1 MVSQLDS
8 LKKFSSVVADTGDI
22 DSIQKFNPDD
32 CTTNPSLIFKAVQSD
47 KYKKLVD
54 EVISNSKSRKFSQT
68 EDQVNYIA
76 DQLTIA
82 FGIELTKI
90 VPGYVS
96 TEVDSDLSFNT
107 EATVEKA
114 KQIINSYEQSGIPKN
129 RILIK
134 IAGTWEG
141 IQAVK
146 KLEAEGI
153 SCNCTLIFS
162 LTQAIA
168 CAEAGAFLI
177 SPFVGRILDW
187 FKSNTQKDYDSSN
200 DPGVESVEKIFN
212 YFKKFNYNTIV
223 MAASFR
229 NKDEIIN
236 LAGCDKLTISP
247 TLLEELSQNDD
258 EIKLKLSKENNQSFN
273 ITYGNA
279 RTLLDAAQTIVKITN
294 SKSKIVDTGRNSLY
308 PDRGTLNIDKA
319 RQLVNYK
326 PTMSLENGLESYY
339 GWLQNKI

>member
-32 CTTNPSLIFKAVQSD
+32 CTTNPSLIFKAVQSN

-114 KQIINSYEQSGIPKN
+114 KQIINSYEQSGVPKN

-258 EIKLKLSKENNQSFN
+258 EIKLKLSKENSSSLDIERINVNESSFRWHLNENQVASFKLAEGIRLFN
-273 ITYGNA
+273 KD
-279 RTLLDAAQTIVKITN
+279 LLKLKELI
-294 SKSKIVDTGRNSLY
+294 
-308 PDRGTLNIDKA
+308 RG
-319 RQLVNYK
+319 QL
-326 PTMSLENGLESYY
+326 
-339 GWLQNKI
+339 

>member
-32 CTTNPSLIFKAVQSD
+32 CTTNPSLIYKAVQSN

-114 KQIINSYEQSGIPKN
+114 KQIINSYEQSGVPKN

-187 FKSNTQKDYDSSN
+187 FKSNTQKDYDTSN

-258 EIKLKLSKENNQSFN
+258 EIKLKLSKENSSSLDIERVNVNESSFRWHLNENQMASFKLAEGIRLFN
-273 ITYGNA
+273 KD
-279 RTLLDAAQTIVKITN
+279 LLKLKELI
-294 SKSKIVDTGRNSLY
+294 
-308 PDRGTLNIDKA
+308 RG
-319 RQLVNYK
+319 QL
-326 PTMSLENGLESYY
+326 
-339 GWLQNKI
+339 

>member
-1 MVSQLDS
+1 MASQLDS
-8 LKKFSSVVADTGDI
+8 LKNFSSVVADTGDI
-22 DSIQKFNPDD
+22 DSIQKFGPDD
-32 CTTNPSLIFKAVQSD
+32 CTTNPSLIFKAVQSE
-47 KYKKLVD
+47 KYQKLVD

-68 EDQVNYIA
+68 EAQVSYIA

-187 FKSNTQKDYDSSN
+187 FKSNTQKDYNSSN

-212 YFKKFNYNTIV
+212 YFKKFNYNTVV

-229 NKDEIIN
+229 NIDEIIN

-247 TLLEELSQNDD
+247 TLLEELSQNDG
-258 EIKLKLSKENNQSFN
+258 EIKLKLSKENSSALDIERINVNESSFRWHLNENQMASFKLAEGIRLFN
-273 ITYGNA
+273 KD
-279 RTLLDAAQTIVKITN
+279 LLKLKELI
-294 SKSKIVDTGRNSLY
+294 
-308 PDRGTLNIDKA
+308 RGKL
-319 RQLVNYK
+319 
-326 PTMSLENGLESYY
+326 
-339 GWLQNKI
+339 

>member
-1 MVSQLDS
+1 MISQLES

-22 DSIQKFNPDD
+22 DSIQKFSPDD
-32 CTTNPSLIFKAVQSD
+32 CTTNPSLIFKAVQSN
-47 KYKKLVD
+47 KYKKLFD
-54 EVISNSKSRKFSQT
+54 EVLANSKSRKFN
-68 EDQVNYIA
+68 ELNDQVDYIA
-76 DQLTIA
+76 DQLAIA

-107 EATVEKA
+107 EATIEKA
-114 KQIINSYEQSGIPKN
+114 KQIINSYEQSGVPRN

-162 LTQAIA
+162 LTQAVA

-187 FKSNTQKDYDSSN
+187 FKANSSKDYDATN
-200 DPGVESVEKIFN
+200 DPGVESVEKIYN
-212 YFKKFNYNTIV
+212 YFKKYNYNTIV

-229 NKDEIIN
+229 NKEEIIN

-247 TLLEELSQNDD
+247 SLLEELNKSEGDLDQKLSQDQSSQIVINRINVNESSFRWHLNENQMASFKLAEGIRLFNKDLL
-258 EIKLKLSKENNQSFN
+258 KLKK
-273 ITYGNA
+273 
-279 RTLLDAAQTIVKITN
+279 TI
-294 SKSKIVDTGRNSLY
+294 RE
-308 PDRGTLNIDKA
+308 
-319 RQLVNYK
+319 QL
-326 PTMSLENGLESYY
+326 
-339 GWLQNKI
+339 

>member
-32 CTTNPSLIFKAVQSD
+32 CTTNPSLIFKAVQSN

-114 KQIINSYEQSGIPKN
+114 KQIINSYEQSGVPKN

-258 EIKLKLSKENNQSFN
+258 EIKLKLSKENSSSLDIERINVNESSFRWHLNENQMASFKLAEGIRLFN
-273 ITYGNA
+273 KD
-279 RTLLDAAQTIVKITN
+279 LLKLKESIRD
-294 SKSKIVDTGRNSLY
+294 
-308 PDRGTLNIDKA
+308 
-319 RQLVNYK
+319 QL
-326 PTMSLENGLESYY
+326 
-339 GWLQNKI
+339 

>member
-32 CTTNPSLIFKAVQSD
+32 CTTNPSLIFKAVQSN

-82 FGIELTKI
+82 FGMELTKI

-114 KQIINSYEQSGIPKN
+114 KQIINSYEQSGVPKN

-146 KLEAEGI
+146 KLEADGI

-200 DPGVESVEKIFN
+200 DPGVDSVEKIFN

-258 EIKLKLSKENNQSFN
+258 EIKLKLSKENSSSLDIERINVNESSFRWHLNENQMASFKLAEGIRLFN
-273 ITYGNA
+273 KD
-279 RTLLDAAQTIVKITN
+279 LLKLKELI
-294 SKSKIVDTGRNSLY
+294 
-308 PDRGTLNIDKA
+308 RG
-319 RQLVNYK
+319 QL
-326 PTMSLENGLESYY
+326 
-339 GWLQNKI
+339 

>member
-1 MVSQLDS
+1 MISQLES

-22 DSIQKFNPDD
+22 DSIQKFSPDD
-32 CTTNPSLIFKAVQSD
+32 CTTNPSLIFKAVQSN
-47 KYKKLVD
+47 KYKKLFD
-54 EVISNSKSRKFSQT
+54 EVLANSKSRKFNQLN
-68 EDQVNYIA
+68 DQVDYIA
-76 DQLTIA
+76 DQLAIA

-114 KQIINSYEQSGIPKN
+114 KQIINSYEQSGVPRN

-162 LTQAIA
+162 LTQAVA

-187 FKSNTQKDYDSSN
+187 FKANSSKDYDATN
-200 DPGVESVEKIFN
+200 DPGVESVEKIYN
-212 YFKKFNYNTIV
+212 YFKKYNYNTIV

-229 NKDEIIN
+229 NKEEIIN

-247 TLLEELSQNDD
+247 SLLEELNKSEGDLDQKLSQNQSSQIDID
-258 EIKLKLSKENNQSFN
+258 RINVNESSFRWHLNENQMASFKLAEGIRLFNKDLLKLKE
-273 ITYGNA
+273 II
-279 RTLLDAAQTIVKITN
+279 RE
-294 SKSKIVDTGRNSLY
+294 
-308 PDRGTLNIDKA
+308 
-319 RQLVNYK
+319 QL
-326 PTMSLENGLESYY
+326 
-339 GWLQNKI
+339 

>member
-1 MVSQLDS
+1 MISQLES

-22 DSIQKFNPDD
+22 DSIQKFSPDD
-32 CTTNPSLIFKAVQSD
+32 CTTNPSLIFKAVQSN
-47 KYKKLVD
+47 KYKKLFD
-54 EVISNSKSRKFSQT
+54 EVLANSKSRKFNQLN
-68 EDQVNYIA
+68 DQVDYIA
-76 DQLTIA
+76 DQLAIA

-114 KQIINSYEQSGIPKN
+114 KQIINSYEQSGVPRN

-162 LTQAIA
+162 LTQAVA

-187 FKSNTQKDYDSSN
+187 FKANSSKDYDATN
-200 DPGVESVEKIFN
+200 DPGVESVEKIYN
-212 YFKKFNYNTIV
+212 YFKKYNYNTIV

-229 NKDEIIN
+229 NKEEIIN

-247 TLLEELSQNDD
+247 SLLEELNKSEGGLDQKLSQNQSCQIDID
-258 EIKLKLSKENNQSFN
+258 RINVNESSFRWHLNENQMASFKLAEGIRLFNKDLLKLKE
-273 ITYGNA
+273 
-279 RTLLDAAQTIVKITN
+279 TI
-294 SKSKIVDTGRNSLY
+294 RE
-308 PDRGTLNIDKA
+308 
-319 RQLVNYK
+319 QL
-326 PTMSLENGLESYY
+326 
-339 GWLQNKI
+339 

>member
-1 MVSQLDS
+1 MISQLES

-22 DSIQKFNPDD
+22 DSIQKFSPDD
-32 CTTNPSLIFKAVQSD
+32 CTTNPSLIFKAVQSN
-47 KYKKLVD
+47 KYKKLFD
-54 EVISNSKSRKFSQT
+54 EVLANSKSRKFNQLN
-68 EDQVNYIA
+68 DQVDYIA
-76 DQLTIA
+76 DQLAIA

-114 KQIINSYEQSGIPKN
+114 KQIINSYEQSGVPRN

-162 LTQAIA
+162 LTQAVA

-187 FKSNTQKDYDSSN
+187 FKANSSKDFDATN
-200 DPGVESVEKIFN
+200 DPGVESVEKIYN
-212 YFKKFNYNTIV
+212 YFKKYNYNTIV

-229 NKDEIIN
+229 NKEEIIN

-247 TLLEELSQNDD
+247 SLLEELNKSEGDLDQKLSQNQSSQIDID
-258 EIKLKLSKENNQSFN
+258 RINVNESSFRWHLNENQMASFKLAEGIRLFNKDILKLKE
-273 ITYGNA
+273 
-279 RTLLDAAQTIVKITN
+279 TI
-294 SKSKIVDTGRNSLY
+294 RE
-308 PDRGTLNIDKA
+308 
-319 RQLVNYK
+319 QL
-326 PTMSLENGLESYY
+326 
-339 GWLQNKI
+339 

>member
-22 DSIQKFNPDD
+22 DSIQKFNPED
-32 CTTNPSLIFKAVQSD
+32 CTTNPSLIFKAVQSN

-54 EVISNSKSRKFSQT
+54 GVISNSKSRKFSQT

-114 KQIINSYEQSGIPKN
+114 KQIINSYEQSGVPKN

-258 EIKLKLSKENNQSFN
+258 EIKLKLSKENSSSLDIERINVNESSFRWHLNENQMASFKLAEGIRLFN
-273 ITYGNA
+273 KD
-279 RTLLDAAQTIVKITN
+279 LLKLKELI
-294 SKSKIVDTGRNSLY
+294 
-308 PDRGTLNIDKA
+308 RG
-319 RQLVNYK
+319 QL
-326 PTMSLENGLESYY
+326 
-339 GWLQNKI
+339 

>member
-32 CTTNPSLIFKAVQSD
+32 CTTNPSLIFKAVQSN

-114 KQIINSYEQSGIPKN
+114 KQIINSYEQSGVPKN

-187 FKSNTQKDYDSSN
+187 FKSNTQKDYDLSN

-258 EIKLKLSKENNQSFN
+258 EIKLKLSKEKSSSLDIERINVNESSFRWHLNENQMASFKLAEGIRLFN
-273 ITYGNA
+273 KD
-279 RTLLDAAQTIVKITN
+279 LLKLKELI
-294 SKSKIVDTGRNSLY
+294 
-308 PDRGTLNIDKA
+308 RG
-319 RQLVNYK
+319 QL
-326 PTMSLENGLESYY
+326 
-339 GWLQNKI
+339 

>member
-1 MVSQLDS
+1 MISQLES

-22 DSIQKFNPDD
+22 DSIQKFSPDD
-32 CTTNPSLIFKAVQSD
+32 CTTNPSLIFKAVQSN
-47 KYKKLVD
+47 KYKKLFD
-54 EVISNSKSRKFSQT
+54 EVLANSKSRKFNQLN
-68 EDQVNYIA
+68 DQVDYIA
-76 DQLTIA
+76 DQLAIA

-114 KQIINSYEQSGIPKN
+114 KQIINSYEQSGVPRN

-162 LTQAIA
+162 LTQAVA

-187 FKSNTQKDYDSSN
+187 FKANSSKDYDATN
-200 DPGVESVEKIFN
+200 DPGVESVEKIYN
-212 YFKKFNYNTIV
+212 YFKKYNYNTIV

-229 NKDEIIN
+229 NKEEIIN

-247 TLLEELSQNDD
+247 SLLEELNKSEGDLDQKLSQNNSSQIDID
-258 EIKLKLSKENNQSFN
+258 RINVNESSFRWHLNENQMASFKLAEGIRLFNKDLLKLKE
-273 ITYGNA
+273 
-279 RTLLDAAQTIVKITN
+279 TI
-294 SKSKIVDTGRNSLY
+294 RE
-308 PDRGTLNIDKA
+308 
-319 RQLVNYK
+319 QL
-326 PTMSLENGLESYY
+326 
-339 GWLQNKI
+339 

>member
-32 CTTNPSLIFKAVQSD
+32 CTTNPSLIFKAVQSN
-47 KYKKLVD
+47 KYKQLVD

-68 EDQVNYIA
+68 EDQINYIA

-114 KQIINSYEQSGIPKN
+114 KQIINSYEQSGVPKN

-258 EIKLKLSKENNQSFN
+258 EIKLKLSKENSSSLDIERINVNESSFRWHLNENQMASFKLAEGIRLFN
-273 ITYGNA
+273 KD
-279 RTLLDAAQTIVKITN
+279 LLKLKELI
-294 SKSKIVDTGRNSLY
+294 
-308 PDRGTLNIDKA
+308 RG
-319 RQLVNYK
+319 QL
-326 PTMSLENGLESYY
+326 
-339 GWLQNKI
+339 

>member
-1 MVSQLDS
+1 MISQLES

-22 DSIQKFNPDD
+22 DSIQKFSPDD
-32 CTTNPSLIFKAVQSD
+32 CTTNPSLIFKAVQSN
-47 KYKKLVD
+47 KYKKLFD
-54 EVISNSKSRKFSQT
+54 EVLANSKSRKFNQLN
-68 EDQVNYIA
+68 DQVDYIA
-76 DQLTIA
+76 DQLAIA

-114 KQIINSYEQSGIPKN
+114 KQIINSYEQSGVPRN

-162 LTQAIA
+162 LTQAVA
-168 CAEAGAFLI
+168 CAEAGSFLI

-187 FKSNTQKDYDSSN
+187 FKANSSKDYDATN
-200 DPGVESVEKIFN
+200 DPGVESVEKIYN
-212 YFKKFNYNTIV
+212 YFKKYNYNTIV

-229 NKDEIIN
+229 NKEEIIN

-247 TLLEELSQNDD
+247 SLLEELNKSEGDLDQKLSQDQSSQIVINRINVNESSFRWHLNENQMASFKLAEGIRLFNKDLL
-258 EIKLKLSKENNQSFN
+258 KLKK
-273 ITYGNA
+273 
-279 RTLLDAAQTIVKITN
+279 TI
-294 SKSKIVDTGRNSLY
+294 RE
-308 PDRGTLNIDKA
+308 
-319 RQLVNYK
+319 QL
-326 PTMSLENGLESYY
+326 
-339 GWLQNKI
+339 

>member
-1 MVSQLDS
+1 MISQLES

-22 DSIQKFNPDD
+22 DSIQKFSPDD
-32 CTTNPSLIFKAVQSD
+32 CTTNPSLIFKAVQSN
-47 KYKKLVD
+47 KYKKLFD
-54 EVISNSKSRKFSQT
+54 EVLANSKSRKFNQLN
-68 EDQVNYIA
+68 DQVDYIA
-76 DQLTIA
+76 DQLAIA

-114 KQIINSYEQSGIPKN
+114 KQIINSYEQSGVPRN

-162 LTQAIA
+162 LTQAVA

-187 FKSNTQKDYDSSN
+187 FKANSSKDFDATN
-200 DPGVESVEKIFN
+200 DPGVESVEKIYN
-212 YFKKFNYNTIV
+212 YFKKYNYNTIV

-229 NKDEIIN
+229 NKEEIIN

-247 TLLEELSQNDD
+247 SLLEELNKSEGDLDQKLSQNQSSQIVINRINVNESSFRWHLNENQMASFKLAEGIRLFNKDLL
-258 EIKLKLSKENNQSFN
+258 KLKK
-273 ITYGNA
+273 
-279 RTLLDAAQTIVKITN
+279 TI
-294 SKSKIVDTGRNSLY
+294 RE
-308 PDRGTLNIDKA
+308 
-319 RQLVNYK
+319 QL
-326 PTMSLENGLESYY
+326 
-339 GWLQNKI
+339 

>member
-32 CTTNPSLIFKAVQSD
+32 CTTNPSLIFKAVQSN

-114 KQIINSYEQSGIPKN
+114 KQIINSYEQSGVPKN

-200 DPGVESVEKIFN
+200 DPGVESVEKIYN

-258 EIKLKLSKENNQSFN
+258 EIKLKLSKENSSSLDIERINVNESSFRWHLNENQMASFKLAEGIRLFN
-273 ITYGNA
+273 KD
-279 RTLLDAAQTIVKITN
+279 LLKLKELI
-294 SKSKIVDTGRNSLY
+294 
-308 PDRGTLNIDKA
+308 RG
-319 RQLVNYK
+319 QL
-326 PTMSLENGLESYY
+326 
-339 GWLQNKI
+339 

>member
-1 MVSQLDS
+1 MISQLES

-22 DSIQKFNPDD
+22 DSIQKFSPDD
-32 CTTNPSLIFKAVQSD
+32 CTTNPSLIFKAVQSN
-47 KYKKLVD
+47 KYKKLFD
-54 EVISNSKSRKFSQT
+54 EVLANSKSRKFNQLN
-68 EDQVNYIA
+68 DQVDYIA
-76 DQLTIA
+76 DQLAIA

-114 KQIINSYEQSGIPKN
+114 KQIINSYEQSGVPRN

-162 LTQAIA
+162 LTQAVA

-187 FKSNTQKDYDSSN
+187 FKANSSKDYDATN
-200 DPGVESVEKIFN
+200 DPGVESVEKIYN
-212 YFKKFNYNTIV
+212 YFKKYNYNTIV

-229 NKDEIIN
+229 NKEEIIN

-247 TLLEELSQNDD
+247 SLLEELNKSEGDLDQKLSQNQSSQIDID
-258 EIKLKLSKENNQSFN
+258 RINVNESSFRWHLNENQMASFKLAEGIRLINKDLLKLKE
-273 ITYGNA
+273 
-279 RTLLDAAQTIVKITN
+279 TI
-294 SKSKIVDTGRNSLY
+294 RE
-308 PDRGTLNIDKA
+308 
-319 RQLVNYK
+319 QL
-326 PTMSLENGLESYY
+326 
-339 GWLQNKI
+339 

>member
-32 CTTNPSLIFKAVQSD
+32 CTTNPSWIFKAVQSN
-47 KYKKLVD
+47 KYKKLVN

-68 EDQVNYIA
+68 EDQINYIA

-114 KQIINSYEQSGIPKN
+114 KQIINSYEQSGVPKN

-258 EIKLKLSKENNQSFN
+258 EIKLKLSKENSSSLDIERINVNESSFRWHLNENQMASFKLAEGIRLFN
-273 ITYGNA
+273 KD
-279 RTLLDAAQTIVKITN
+279 LLKLKELI
-294 SKSKIVDTGRNSLY
+294 
-308 PDRGTLNIDKA
+308 RG
-319 RQLVNYK
+319 QL
-326 PTMSLENGLESYY
+326 
-339 GWLQNKI
+339 

>member
-1 MVSQLDS
+1 MISQLES

-22 DSIQKFNPDD
+22 DSIQKFSPDD
-32 CTTNPSLIFKAVQSD
+32 CTTNPSLIFKAVQSN
-47 KYKKLVD
+47 KYKKLFD
-54 EVISNSKSRKFSQT
+54 EVLANSKSRKFNQLN
-68 EDQVNYIA
+68 DQVDYIA
-76 DQLTIA
+76 DQLAIA

-114 KQIINSYEQSGIPKN
+114 KQIINSYEQSGVPRN

-162 LTQAIA
+162 LTQAVA

-187 FKSNTQKDYDSSN
+187 FKANSSKDYDATN
-200 DPGVESVEKIFN
+200 DPGVESVEKIYN
-212 YFKKFNYNTIV
+212 YFKKYNYKTIV

-229 NKDEIIN
+229 NKEEIIN

-247 TLLEELSQNDD
+247 SLLEELNKSEGDLDQKLSQNQSSQIDID
-258 EIKLKLSKENNQSFN
+258 RINVNESSFRWHLNENQMASFKLAEGIRLFNKDLLKLKE
-273 ITYGNA
+273 
-279 RTLLDAAQTIVKITN
+279 TI
-294 SKSKIVDTGRNSLY
+294 RE
-308 PDRGTLNIDKA
+308 
-319 RQLVNYK
+319 QL
-326 PTMSLENGLESYY
+326 
-339 GWLQNKI
+339 

>member
-1 MVSQLDS
+1 MISQLES

-22 DSIQKFNPDD
+22 DSIQKFSPDD
-32 CTTNPSLIFKAVQSD
+32 CTTNPSLIFKAVQSN
-47 KYKKLVD
+47 KYKKLFD
-54 EVISNSKSRKFSQT
+54 EVLANSKSRKFNQLN
-68 EDQVNYIA
+68 DQVDYIA
-76 DQLTIA
+76 DQLAIA

-114 KQIINSYEQSGIPKN
+114 KQIINSYEQSGVPRN

-162 LTQAIA
+162 LTQAVA

-187 FKSNTQKDYDSSN
+187 FKANSSKDYDATN
-200 DPGVESVEKIFN
+200 DPGVESVEKIYN
-212 YFKKFNYNTIV
+212 YFKKYNYNTIV

-229 NKDEIIN
+229 NKEEIVN

-247 TLLEELSQNDD
+247 SLLEELNKSEGDLDQKLSQNQSSQIDID
-258 EIKLKLSKENNQSFN
+258 RINVNESSFRWHLNENQMASFKLAEGIRLFNKDLLKLKK
-273 ITYGNA
+273 
-279 RTLLDAAQTIVKITN
+279 TI
-294 SKSKIVDTGRNSLY
+294 RE
-308 PDRGTLNIDKA
+308 
-319 RQLVNYK
+319 QL
-326 PTMSLENGLESYY
+326 
-339 GWLQNKI
+339 

>member
-1 MVSQLDS
+1 MISQLES

-22 DSIQKFNPDD
+22 DSIQKFSPDD
-32 CTTNPSLIFKAVQSD
+32 CTTNPSLIFKAVQSN
-47 KYKKLVD
+47 KYKKLFD
-54 EVISNSKSRKFSQT
+54 EVLANSKSRKFNQLN
-68 EDQVNYIA
+68 DQVDYIA
-76 DQLTIA
+76 DQLAIA

-114 KQIINSYEQSGIPKN
+114 KQIINSYEQSGVPRN

-162 LTQAIA
+162 LTQAVA

-187 FKSNTQKDYDSSN
+187 FKANSSKDFDATN
-200 DPGVESVEKIFN
+200 DPGVESVEKIYN
-212 YFKKFNYNTIV
+212 YFKKYNYNTIV

-229 NKDEIIN
+229 NKEEIIN

-247 TLLEELSQNDD
+247 SLLEELNKSEGDLDQKLSQDQSSQIVINRINVNESSFRWHLNENQMASFKLAEGIRLFNKDLL
-258 EIKLKLSKENNQSFN
+258 KLKE
-273 ITYGNA
+273 II
-279 RTLLDAAQTIVKITN
+279 RE
-294 SKSKIVDTGRNSLY
+294 
-308 PDRGTLNIDKA
+308 
-319 RQLVNYK
+319 QL
-326 PTMSLENGLESYY
+326 
-339 GWLQNKI
+339 

>member
-1 MVSQLDS
+1 MISQLES

-22 DSIQKFNPDD
+22 DSIQKFSPDD
-32 CTTNPSLIFKAVQSD
+32 CTTNPSLIFKAVQSN
-47 KYKKLVD
+47 KYKKLFD
-54 EVISNSKSRKFSQT
+54 EVLANSKSRKFN
-68 EDQVNYIA
+68 ELNDQVDYIA
-76 DQLTIA
+76 DQLAIA

-114 KQIINSYEQSGIPKN
+114 KQIINSYEQSGVPRN

-162 LTQAIA
+162 LTQAVA

-187 FKSNTQKDYDSSN
+187 FKANSSKDYDATN
-200 DPGVESVEKIFN
+200 DPGVESVEKIYN
-212 YFKKFNYNTIV
+212 YFKKYNYNTIV

-229 NKDEIIN
+229 NKEEIIN

-247 TLLEELSQNDD
+247 SLLEELNKSEGDLDQKLSQDQSSQIVINRINVNESSFRWHLNENQMASFKLAEGIRLFNKDLL
-258 EIKLKLSKENNQSFN
+258 KLKE
-273 ITYGNA
+273 
-279 RTLLDAAQTIVKITN
+279 TIIE
-294 SKSKIVDTGRNSLY
+294 
-308 PDRGTLNIDKA
+308 
-319 RQLVNYK
+319 QL
-326 PTMSLENGLESYY
+326 
-339 GWLQNKI
+339 

>member
-32 CTTNPSLIFKAVQSD
+32 CTTNPSLIFKAVQSN

-54 EVISNSKSRKFSQT
+54 EVIINSKSRKFSQT
-68 EDQVNYIA
+68 EDQINYIA

-90 VPGYVS
+90 VAGYVS

-114 KQIINSYEQSGIPKN
+114 KQIINSYEQSGVPKN

-258 EIKLKLSKENNQSFN
+258 EIKLKLSKENSSSLDIERINVNESSFRWHLNENQMASFKLAEGIRLFN
-273 ITYGNA
+273 KD
-279 RTLLDAAQTIVKITN
+279 LLKLKELI
-294 SKSKIVDTGRNSLY
+294 
-308 PDRGTLNIDKA
+308 RG
-319 RQLVNYK
+319 QL
-326 PTMSLENGLESYY
+326 
-339 GWLQNKI
+339 

>member
-1 MVSQLDS
+1 MTSQLES
-8 LKKFSSVVADTGDI
+8 LKKYSSVVADTGDI
-22 DSIQKFNPDD
+22 DSIQKFSPDD
-32 CTTNPSLIFKAVQSD
+32 CTTNPSLIFKAVQSE
-47 KYKKLVD
+47 KYTKLVED
-54 EVISNSKSRKFSQT
+54 VISNSRSRKFKNLT
-68 EDQVNYIA
+68 DQIDYIS
-76 DQLTIA
+76 DQLAIA

-96 TEVDSDLSFNT
+96 TEVDADLSFNT
-107 EATVEKA
+107 KATIEKA
-114 KQIINSYEQSGIPKN
+114 KQIINSYEQSGIHKN

-146 KLEAEGI
+146 ELEAEGI

-187 FKSNTQKDYDSSN
+187 FKSNTSYELDSTN
-200 DPGVESVEKIFN
+200 DPGVESVAKIYN
-212 YFKKFNYNTIV
+212 YFKKYNYKTVV

-229 NKDEIIN
+229 NKEEIIN

-247 TLLEELSQNDD
+247 ALLEELSQTEGVINPKLLSSESTKVDLPRVNVNESSFRWHLNENQMASFKLAEGIRLFNKD
-258 EIKLKLSKENNQSFN
+258 MIKLKDL
-273 ITYGNA
+273 I
-279 RTLLDAAQTIVKITN
+279 
-294 SKSKIVDTGRNSLY
+294 KS
-308 PDRGTLNIDKA
+308 
-319 RQLVNYK
+319 QL
-326 PTMSLENGLESYY
+326 
-339 GWLQNKI
+339 

>member
-1 MVSQLDS
+1 MSTQLEI
-8 LKKFSSVVADTGDI
+8 LKTYSSVVADTGDI
-22 DSIQKFNPDD
+22 DSIQKFSPDD
-32 CTTNPSLIFKAVQSD
+32 CTTNPSLIYKAVQSN
-47 KYKKLVD
+47 KYSKLVN
-54 EVISNSKSRKFSQT
+54 EVITNSKSRKFNILT
-68 EDQVNYIA
+68 EQIDYIS
-76 DQLTIA
+76 DQLAIA

-96 TEVDSDLSFNT
+96 TEVDADLSFDT
-107 EATVEKA
+107 SGTIEKA

-134 IAGTWEG
+134 VAGTWEG

-162 LTQAIA
+162 LTQAVA

-187 FKSNTQKDYDSSN
+187 FKSNTSHDYDSSN
-200 DPGVESVEKIFN
+200 DPGVESVAKIYN
-212 YFKKFNYNTIV
+212 YFKKYNFNTIV

-247 TLLEELSQNDD
+247 ALLEELSLSKDLFEPKLTKLQADNLDIERINVNESSFRWHLNENQMASFKLAEGIRLFNKD
-258 EIKLKLSKENNQSFN
+258 MLKLKDL
-273 ITYGNA
+273 I
-279 RTLLDAAQTIVKITN
+279 
-294 SKSKIVDTGRNSLY
+294 KS
-308 PDRGTLNIDKA
+308 
-319 RQLVNYK
+319 QL
-326 PTMSLENGLESYY
+326 
-339 GWLQNKI
+339 

>member
-1 MVSQLDS
+1 MISQLES

-22 DSIQKFNPDD
+22 ESIQKFSPDD
-32 CTTNPSLIFKAVQSD
+32 CTTNPSLIFKAVQSN
-47 KYKKLVD
+47 KYKKLFD
-54 EVISNSKSRKFSQT
+54 EVLANSKSRKFNQLD
-68 EDQVNYIA
+68 DQVDYVA
-76 DQLTIA
+76 DQLAIA

-114 KQIINSYEQSGIPKN
+114 KQIINSYEQSGVPRN

-162 LTQAIA
+162 LTQAVA

-187 FKSNTQKDYDSSN
+187 FKANSSKDFDATN
-200 DPGVESVEKIFN
+200 DPGVESVEKIYN
-212 YFKKFNYNTIV
+212 YFKKYNYNTIV

-229 NKDEIIN
+229 NKEEIIN

-247 TLLEELSQNDD
+247 SLLEELNKSEGDLDQKLSQNQSSQIDID
-258 EIKLKLSKENNQSFN
+258 RINVNESSFRWHLNENQMASFKLAEGIRLFNKDLLKLKK
-273 ITYGNA
+273 
-279 RTLLDAAQTIVKITN
+279 TI
-294 SKSKIVDTGRNSLY
+294 RE
-308 PDRGTLNIDKA
+308 
-319 RQLVNYK
+319 QL
-326 PTMSLENGLESYY
+326 
-339 GWLQNKI
+339 

>member
-32 CTTNPSLIFKAVQSD
+32 CTTNPSLIFKAVQSN

-107 EATVEKA
+107 DATVEKA

-168 CAEAGAFLI
+168 CAEAGAYLI

-187 FKSNTQKDYDSSN
+187 FKSNTQKEYDSSN

-258 EIKLKLSKENNQSFN
+258 EIKLKLSKENSSSLDIERINVNESSFRWHLNENQMASFKLAEGIRLFN
-273 ITYGNA
+273 KD
-279 RTLLDAAQTIVKITN
+279 LLKLKELIK
-294 SKSKIVDTGRNSLY
+294 G
-308 PDRGTLNIDKA
+308 
-319 RQLVNYK
+319 QL
-326 PTMSLENGLESYY
+326 
-339 GWLQNKI
+339 

>member
-32 CTTNPSLIFKAVQSD
+32 CTTNPSLIFKAVQSN

-114 KQIINSYEQSGIPKN
+114 KQIINSYEQSGVPKN

-187 FKSNTQKDYDSSN
+187 FKSNTQKEYDSSN

-229 NKDEIIN
+229 NKDVIIN

-258 EIKLKLSKENNQSFN
+258 EIKLKLSKENSSSLDIERINVNESSFRWHLNENQMASFKLAEGIRLFN
-273 ITYGNA
+273 KD
-279 RTLLDAAQTIVKITN
+279 LLKLKELI
-294 SKSKIVDTGRNSLY
+294 
-308 PDRGTLNIDKA
+308 RG
-319 RQLVNYK
+319 QL
-326 PTMSLENGLESYY
+326 
-339 GWLQNKI
+339 

>member
-32 CTTNPSLIFKAVQSD
+32 CTTNPSLIFKAVQSN

-114 KQIINSYEQSGIPKN
+114 KQIINSYEQSGVSKN

-247 TLLEELSQNDD
+247 TFLEELSQNDD
-258 EIKLKLSKENNQSFN
+258 EIKLKLSKENSSSLDIERINVNESSFRWHLNENQMASFKLAEGIRLFN
-273 ITYGNA
+273 KD
-279 RTLLDAAQTIVKITN
+279 LLKLKELI
-294 SKSKIVDTGRNSLY
+294 
-308 PDRGTLNIDKA
+308 RG
-319 RQLVNYK
+319 QL
-326 PTMSLENGLESYY
+326 
-339 GWLQNKI
+339 

>member
-1 MVSQLDS
+1 MISQLES

-22 DSIQKFNPDD
+22 DSIQKFSPDD
-32 CTTNPSLIFKAVQSD
+32 CTTNPSLIFKAVQSN
-47 KYKKLVD
+47 KYKKLFD
-54 EVISNSKSRKFSQT
+54 EVLANSKSRKFNQLN
-68 EDQVNYIA
+68 DQVDYIA
-76 DQLTIA
+76 DQLAIA

-114 KQIINSYEQSGIPKN
+114 KQIINSYEQSGVPRN

-162 LTQAIA
+162 LTQAVA

-187 FKSNTQKDYDSSN
+187 FKANSSKDYDATN
-200 DPGVESVEKIFN
+200 DPGVESVEKIYN
-212 YFKKFNYNTIV
+212 YFKKYNYNTIV

-229 NKDEIIN
+229 NKEEIIN

-247 TLLEELSQNDD
+247 SLLEELNKSEGDLDQKLSQNHSSQIDID
-258 EIKLKLSKENNQSFN
+258 RINVNESSFRWHLNENQMASFKLAEGIRLFNKDLLKLKE
-273 ITYGNA
+273 
-279 RTLLDAAQTIVKITN
+279 TI
-294 SKSKIVDTGRNSLY
+294 RE
-308 PDRGTLNIDKA
+308 
-319 RQLVNYK
+319 QL
-326 PTMSLENGLESYY
+326 
-339 GWLQNKI
+339 

>member
-1 MVSQLDS
+1 MISQLES
-8 LKKFSSVVADTGDI
+8 LKNFSSVVADTGDI
-22 DSIQKFNPDD
+22 DSIQKFSPDD
-32 CTTNPSLIFKAVQSD
+32 CTTNPSLIFKAVQSN
-47 KYKKLVD
+47 KYKKLFD
-54 EVISNSKSRKFSQT
+54 EVLANSKSRKFNQLH
-68 EDQVNYIA
+68 DQVDYIA
-76 DQLTIA
+76 DQLAIA

-114 KQIINSYEQSGIPKN
+114 KQIINSYEQSGVPRN

-162 LTQAIA
+162 LTQAVA

-187 FKSNTQKDYDSSN
+187 FKANSSKDYDATN
-200 DPGVESVEKIFN
+200 DPGVESVEKIYN
-212 YFKKFNYNTIV
+212 YFKKYNYNTIV

-229 NKDEIIN
+229 NKEEIIN

-247 TLLEELSQNDD
+247 SLLEELNKSEGDLDQKLSQNQSSQIDID
-258 EIKLKLSKENNQSFN
+258 RINVNESSFRWHLNENQMASFKLAEGIRLFNKDLLKLKE
-273 ITYGNA
+273 
-279 RTLLDAAQTIVKITN
+279 TI
-294 SKSKIVDTGRNSLY
+294 RE
-308 PDRGTLNIDKA
+308 
-319 RQLVNYK
+319 QL
-326 PTMSLENGLESYY
+326 
-339 GWLQNKI
+339 

>member
-1 MVSQLDS
+1 MISQLES
-8 LKKFSSVVADTGDI
+8 LKNFSSVVADTGDI
-22 DSIQKFNPDD
+22 DSIQKFSPDD
-32 CTTNPSLIFKAVQSD
+32 CTTNPSLIFKAVQSN
-47 KYKKLVD
+47 KYKKLFD
-54 EVISNSKSRKFSQT
+54 EVLANSKSRKFNQLH
-68 EDQVNYIA
+68 DQVDYIA
-76 DQLTIA
+76 DQLAIA

-114 KQIINSYEQSGIPKN
+114 KQIINSYEQSGVPRN

-162 LTQAIA
+162 LTQAVA

-187 FKSNTQKDYDSSN
+187 FKANSSKEYDATN
-200 DPGVESVEKIFN
+200 DPGVESVEKIYN
-212 YFKKFNYNTIV
+212 YFKKYNYNTIV

-229 NKDEIIN
+229 NKEEIIN

-247 TLLEELSQNDD
+247 SLLEELNKSEGDLDQKLSQNQSSQIDID
-258 EIKLKLSKENNQSFN
+258 RINVNESSFRWHLNENQMASFKLAEGIRLFNKDLLKLKE
-273 ITYGNA
+273 II
-279 RTLLDAAQTIVKITN
+279 RE
-294 SKSKIVDTGRNSLY
+294 
-308 PDRGTLNIDKA
+308 
-319 RQLVNYK
+319 QL
-326 PTMSLENGLESYY
+326 
-339 GWLQNKI
+339 